1 LWQIQKMKKLLFL
14 SATILTIG
22 FSSCIYIKK
31 SDSTQHGNDNV
42 SAVIMSYNVENL
54 FDTIND
60 PENDDD
66 FLPSGK
72 LQWNAQ
78 RYQEKL
84 NHIAQV
90 INGVKT
96 ENGEKYP
103 LVVGLIEVEH
113 ASCLE
118 DLVALPSLAQAHYKV
133 AFIEGEDERGIDV
146 GMLYNADELKVS
158 SITKHNIVLPDNDK
172 TRHVLEVVG
181 TWKGQQV
188 AFYVNHWPSRSGGTE
203 KSAPLRLIASATLE
217 KVIQTRLQMNPNCK
231 IIAMGDFN
239 DYPTDISLTNL
250 DLIDG
255 GATTVNMMRPL
266 VNARTGSHYYK
277 GEWGFLD
284 QFVVSS
290 SLVDSIGSGLR
301 VRGLETIA
309 FNFMMYT
316 NSKGEMS
323 PARTY
328 VGDAYKGGYS
338 DHLPIE
344 MELRFVK

>member
-1 LWQIQKMKKLLFL
+1 MM
-14 SATILTIG
+14 A
-22 FSSCIYIKK
+22 FSSCLWKNSTATK
-31 SDSTQHGNDNV
+31 QAKDEDSTI
-42 SAVIMSYNVENL
+42 IMSYNVENL

-60 PENDDD
+60 PENDED

-72 LQWNAQ
+72 LKWNKQ
-78 RYQEKL
+78 RYEEKL

-90 INGVKT
+90 INGLKV
-96 ENGEKYP
+96 ENGDRFP
-103 LVVGLIEVEH
+103 LVIGLIEVEH

-118 DLVALPSLAQAHYKV
+118 DLVKLPSLQTAQYKV

-146 GMLYNADELKVS
+146 GMLYNSNDLKVK
-158 SITKHNIVLPDNDK
+158 SIAKHDIVLPDNDK
-172 TRHVLEVVG
+172 TRHILEVVG
-181 TWKGQQV
+181 NWKGQEI

-217 KVIQTRLQMNPNCK
+217 KAIQVRLQSNPNCK
-231 IIAMGDFN
+231 IVAMGDFN

-250 DLIDG
+250 DAIDG
-255 GATTVNMMRPL
+255 GAAMVNMMRPL
-266 VNARTGSHYYK
+266 VNEKKGSHYFK
-277 GEWGFLD
+277 GEWGYLD

-290 SLVDSIGSGLR
+290 SLADTLGSGLK
-301 VRGLETIA
+301 VRNIETIA
-309 FNFMMYT
+309 FDYMMYT

-344 MELRFVK
+344 MELRLIK